1 MKIMVAYDG
10 SDTAQRALTV
20 AQKRTKL
27 LNAKLH
33 IFSACGNGNSETS
46 KESRLESFLKDAEM
60 MCKAC
65 GISCCIEA
73 SRGKQS
79 AAQSILDYARTNDID
94 EIVIGLRKRSQ
105 LGKML
110 FGSTARQVILD
121 AQCPVLTVK

>member
-10 SDTAQRALTV
+10 SETAQRALTA

-27 LNAKLH
+27 LSAELH
-33 IFSACGNGNSETS
+33 IFYACGNANGDSTKDS
-46 KESRLESFLKDAEM
+46 RMESLLKDAEM
-60 MCKAC
+60 MCNAC
-65 GISCCIEA
+65 GISCRIEA
-73 SRGKQS
+73 GRSKES
-79 AAQSILDYARTNDID
+79 SAQSILDYARTNNID

-121 AQCPVLTVK
+121 AHCPVLTVK

>member
-10 SDTAQRALTV
+10 SDAAQRALTA

-27 LNAKLH
+27 LTAELH
-33 IFSACGNGNSETS
+33 IFYSCGNANGDSNKDSRI
-46 KESRLESFLKDAEM
+46 ESLLKDAEM
-60 MCKAC
+60 MCAAC
-65 GISCCIEA
+65 GISCRIEA
-73 SRGKQS
+73 CRGKES
-79 AAQSILDYARTNDID
+79 CAQSILDYARTNHID

-121 AQCPVLTVK
+121 AHCPVLTVK